1 MDTLPLAE
9 LFVADL
15 LAAVMRFALKAPSFD

>member
-1 MDTLPLAE
+1 VADS
-9 LFVADL
+9 FVANL